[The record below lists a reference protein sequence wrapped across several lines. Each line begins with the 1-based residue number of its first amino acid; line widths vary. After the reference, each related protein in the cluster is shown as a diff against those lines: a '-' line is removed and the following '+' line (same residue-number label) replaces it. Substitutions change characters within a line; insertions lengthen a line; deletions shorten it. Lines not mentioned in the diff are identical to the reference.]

1 MEFEMPVA
9 HLPVSVLRAVFVV
22 LSLPVILG
30 ACKPEAKPVP
40 QPRAVNVVKVGEA
53 DTLFGNRYSGDVR
66 ARYETALGFR
76 VGGKITER
84 LVEVGDT
91 VRKGQVLLRLDPVD
105 RKLSVDAA
113 GQQVA
118 AAESNHRQA
127 KAEFQRFEGLYR
139 QGFISAAEFDRRK
152 SAFEV
157 AAAQL
162 AQARSQWTFDRNQA
176 DYTTLRADHDG
187 VVTVLQAEVGQ
198 VVDTGTPVVRVVRPG
213 EKEVAIAVP
222 ESRLADVRR
231 GSEADIVLWADP
243 SKSYKGR
250 VREIA
255 PNADQVTRTY
265 TAKVTMLDADERVQ
279 WGMTATVALSGG
291 AAGARAIRLP
301 SSAIY
306 QKGDQAAV
314 WVVDPANGQVNLR
327 PVKLDRFA
335 DEYVTILDGVRPGEN
350 VVRAGVHKLF
360 AGEKVRVLAGAAR

>member
-1 MEFEMPVA
+1 MPVA
-9 HLPVSVLRAVFVV
+9 SFPVSVLRAVLVA
-22 LSLPVILG
+22 LSLPVVLG
-30 ACKPEAKPVP
+30 ACKPEAKPAP
-40 QPRAVNVVKVGEA
+40 QPRAVNVVKAGEA
-53 DTLFGNRYSGDVR
+53 DALFGNSYSGDVR

-91 VRKGQVLLRLDPVD
+91 VRKGQALLRLDPVD
-105 RKLSVDAA
+105 RRLSVDAA

-118 AAESNHRQA
+118 AAEANHRQA

-198 VVDTGTPVVRVVRPG
+198 VVDTGMPVVRVVRSG
-213 EKEVAIAVP
+213 EKEIAISVP
-222 ESRLADVRR
+222 ENRLADVRR
-231 GSEADIVLWADP
+231 GGEADVVLWADP
-243 SKSYKGR
+243 SKSYRGR
-250 VREIA
+250 IREIA

-265 TAKVTMLDADERVQ
+265 TAKVTILDADERVQ
-279 WGMTATVALSGG
+279 LGMTGTVALSGG
-291 AAGARAIRLP
+291 AAAARAMRLP
-301 SSAIY
+301 SSAIH

-314 WVVDPANGQVNLR
+314 WIVDPASAQVNLR
-327 PVKLDRFA
+327 PVKIDRFA
-335 DEYVTILDGVRPGEN
+335 DDHVTVLEGVRPGES

-360 AGEKVRVLAGAAR
+360 AGEKVRVLAGAVR